1 LSGNAEMAILCCVTP
16 SKAFIEET
24 RSTLKFA
31 ARAKLITVKPKVNE
45 VIDDAGMIKRL
56 KDKLEAARKEID
68 DLREAQGLPK
78 LSRHSTAS
86 VDLGDLGSVSSIGEF
101 GDDTA
106 SKDDDKIEQA
116 PIRHYTKVKSDKPDD
131 YIPTREELGYNEEGP
146 SYVFGIDDEGIP
158 AVELFD
164 EGPEAE
170 AVPPP
175 APGAGGRQY
184 VMPKDFGGGGGA
196 PGGDQGGR
204 QYVMPKDFPGIP
216 DGPGTGGR
224 QYVMPKDHA
233 LNEDANEPPDG
244 ISKQSSSASFQLD
257 AVTEEMADF
266 TVDRYASG
274 HGSFDGDAF
283 GFDSET
289 ESEELADDDSYDEKN
304 RTTEPTAMETYEE
317 DEDGPEAS
325 YSEVSRRVGSVVS
338 RPATIAGASAAK
350 SKGSKY
356 GTIESGLDRALD
368 GRANMIS
375 WDTFDIYTMKPQQT
389 SKPLQA
395 LRNMQNKRDLPI
407 PEEVTIVTAYKAE
420 DDDGIGVTERLL
432 EAETRAKFFESQL
445 ELGEDLIESLF
456 KDLEKARLC
465 IHDLV
470 FRNVNLAAKLKE
482 KRREDT
488 KEEYQEAE
496 AVLEH
501 YWFLKGSM
509 YVSLFFFFTGGWE
522 YFMAAVILVWL
533 VLEANVSPPAKKEND
548 DKVVLQ

>member
-1 LSGNAEMAILCCVTP
+1 MAVLCCVTA
-16 SKAFIEET
+16 SKAYLEET

-31 ARAKLITVKPKVNE
+31 ARAKLIQMKPKVNE

-56 KDKLEAARKEID
+56 RAKLEAARRQID
-68 DLREAQGLPK
+68 ELREAQGLPK
-78 LSRHSTAS
+78 ISTHSTAS
-86 VDLGDLGSVSSIGEF
+86 VDLGDMGSISSDGEF
-101 GDDTA
+101 GFDDTT
-106 SKDDDKIEQA
+106 SRDDDKVDQA
-116 PIRHYTKVKSDKPDD
+116 PLKPYSKVKSDKPDD

-164 EGPEAE
+164 EGPEGDG
-170 AVPPP
+170 PTPP

-184 VMPKDFGGGGGA
+184 VMPKDFGGGGE
-196 PGGDQGGR
+196 QGGR
-204 QYVMPKDFPGIP
+204 QYVMPKDFGGGAGAG
-216 DGPGTGGR
+216 GPSNGGR

-233 LNEDANEPPDG
+233 LNEESGPDKMK
-244 ISKQSSSASFQLD
+244 KQSSSNSFQLD

-274 HGSFDGDAF
+274 HGSIDMDDAF
-283 GFDSET
+283 DFDSET
-289 ESEELADDDSYDEKN
+289 ESDELNDDSLDKN
-304 RTTEPTAMETYEE
+304 RTTDPTAMETYEE
-317 DEDGPEAS
+317 DDDDGPEGS
-325 YSEVSRRVGSVVS
+325 YAEVSHRVGSIVS
-338 RPATIAGASAAK
+338 RPATIAGESAK
-350 SKGSKY
+350 SKGSKHRSLD
-356 GTIESGLDRALD
+356 SGLDRALD
-368 GRANMIS
+368 GRANAIS
-375 WDTFDIYTMKPQQT
+375 WDTFDVYTMKPEQT

-395 LRNMQNKRDLPI
+395 LRNMQIKRDMPI

-420 DDDGIGVTERLL
+420 YDDGIGVTERLH

-445 ELGEDLIESLF
+445 ELGEDLVESLF

-501 YWFLKGSM
+501 YWFLKGAM

-522 YFMAAVILVWL
+522 YFMASVILIWL
-533 VLEANVSPPAKKEND
+533 VLEANVSSPTKDGKD
-548 DKVVLQ
+548 DKISLLQ